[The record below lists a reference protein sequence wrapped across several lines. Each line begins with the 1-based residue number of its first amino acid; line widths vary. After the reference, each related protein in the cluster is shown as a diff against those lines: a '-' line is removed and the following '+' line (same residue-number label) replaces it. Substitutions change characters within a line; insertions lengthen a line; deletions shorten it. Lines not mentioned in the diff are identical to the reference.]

1 MYKIVL
7 LLCIFGSW
15 HGASAQEV
23 SGNDPLNIKFDQMN
37 KGITILINS
46 IDQQKQRI
54 ELLEKGLDD
63 PQITNE
69 LVEKYTSIQG
79 QLETLKTDL
88 TNDFSDLKE
97 TTQLLQGEL
106 TDART
111 QNQSLSVRHENL
123 LERLEILEKMVNV
136 DAELKRI
143 FKEPDGTAK
152 IFNLDAALELQSEL
166 PNELKCIELGQILED
181 FPARALNAF
190 FVKSDGDDIML
201 CKLEYGMQDWSVSQ
215 ATVADR
221 GHVIARD

>member
-7 LLCIFGSW
+7 LICIFGSW

-23 SGNDPLNIKFDQMN
+23 SGNDPLNMKLDQMK

-46 IDQQKQRI
+46 VDQQKQRI
-54 ELLEKGLDD
+54 EFLEKGLDD
-63 PQITNE
+63 PQIIDE
-69 LVEKYTSIQG
+69 LAEKYSSLEG

-88 TNDFSDLKE
+88 TSDFSDLIE
-97 TTQLLQGEL
+97 TTQFMQGEL
-106 TDART
+106 SDART
-111 QNQSLSVRHENL
+111 QNQFLSARHENL
-123 LERLEILEKMVNV
+123 LERLEVLEKMVKV

-152 IFNLDAALELQSEL
+152 IFNLDAARELQNEL
-166 PNELKCIELGQILED
+166 PNEEKCIELGQVLED

-190 FVKSDGDDIML
+190 FVLSEVNDLMV

-221 GHVIARD
+221 GHVITRD